1 MIIPSSL
8 KLPFFM
14 LLSAMI
20 LFAGCA
26 GDSDQQAEDRHS
38 GVSLPETVF
47 SAEAQEMLKQIYIKQ
62 QEFYAVHQVYST
74 DLEEIGMVL
83 PAGGKYRYLVELTP
97 DGFTATAEG
106 VQVWEIDQDG
116 NIYQLAQK

>member
-1 MIIPSSL
+1 MIRISSG
-8 KLPFFM
+8 KLLVSM
-14 LLSAMI
+14 LVLTALLMI
-20 LFAGCA
+20 GCS
-26 GDSDQQAEDRHS
+26 GNSEQKAEESQS
-38 GVSLPETVF
+38 GTSLPETVY

-62 QEFYAVHQVYST
+62 QEFYAEHQVYST
-74 DLEEIGMVL
+74 DLEEIGMIM

-97 DGFTATAEG
+97 DGYTATAKG